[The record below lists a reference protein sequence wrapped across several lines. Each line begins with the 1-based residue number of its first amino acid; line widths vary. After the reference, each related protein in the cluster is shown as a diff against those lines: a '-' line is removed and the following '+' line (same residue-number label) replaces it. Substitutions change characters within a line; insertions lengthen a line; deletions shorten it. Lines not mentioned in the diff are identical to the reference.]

1 MAMISITICTPPG
14 NRSKIMHPYSQAMLR
29 RHWDRIEK
37 LTGHTFE
44 IENENFQLRNIME
57 APLLE
62 HKEDIEVC

>member
-1 MAMISITICTPPG
+1 
-14 NRSKIMHPYSQAMLR
+14 MLR

-44 IENENFQLRNIME
+44 VENEGFLLRNIME

-62 HKEDIEVC
+62 HKEDIEVAFFFNDLDSFVTLMNDVFFD

>member
-1 MAMISITICTPPG
+1 M
-14 NRSKIMHPYSQAMLR
+14 QAMLR

-44 IENENFQLRNIME
+44 IESENFQLRNIME

-62 HKEDIEVC
+62 HKEDIEVYMFAIIKYS